1 MEIIMEK
8 FQLKQILENGVAT
21 VVFTKLDG
29 TERQMK
35 CTLLSEY
42 LPVSDKQMLTEG
54 KTHKQS
60 DHSLSVWDIEKSAW
74 RAFRLDSIKE
84 VRT

>member
-1 MEIIMEK
+1 MEIMMEK

-42 LPVSDKQMLTEG
+42 LPVSDKQILTEG
-54 KTHKQS
+54 KAHKES

>member
-1 MEIIMEK
+1 MEK

-42 LPVSDKQMLTEG
+42 LPVSDKQTLTEG
-54 KTHKQS
+54 KKHKES